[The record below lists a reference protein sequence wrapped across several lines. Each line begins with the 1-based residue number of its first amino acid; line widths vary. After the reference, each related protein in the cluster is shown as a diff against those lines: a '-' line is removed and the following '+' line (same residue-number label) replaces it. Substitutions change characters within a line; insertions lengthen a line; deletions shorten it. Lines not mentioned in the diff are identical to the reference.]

1 MLFYVEAVFLPL
13 LSLEV
18 CFMLDM
24 ARFKEFMNEAP
35 GFNRHNGIRFTVV
48 EEGYCECEVDLT
60 QEGRNPQGVAHGSL
74 LFTLCDCVT
83 GMATATTGRSM
94 LTQSASIHYLR
105 PGTGGRIRAVSRLI
119 KNGRTTALCVGE
131 VYDEKDRLLAT
142 SEFEIFYTSDTLT
155 LPEKGEDGVW
165 KSVGGEGQWV

>member
-74 LFTLCDCVT
+74 LF
-83 GMATATTGRSM
+83 
-94 LTQSASIHYLR
+94 
-105 PGTGGRIRAVSRLI
+105 AVWLGVAAFSLVFVLDVILLI
-119 KNGRTTALCVGE
+119 LPVNEEKRKYVPKDELQIEYAKKLEAEEMKN
-131 VYDEKDRLLAT
+131 
-142 SEFEIFYTSDTLT
+142 
-155 LPEKGEDGVW
+155 
-165 KSVGGEGQWV
+165 